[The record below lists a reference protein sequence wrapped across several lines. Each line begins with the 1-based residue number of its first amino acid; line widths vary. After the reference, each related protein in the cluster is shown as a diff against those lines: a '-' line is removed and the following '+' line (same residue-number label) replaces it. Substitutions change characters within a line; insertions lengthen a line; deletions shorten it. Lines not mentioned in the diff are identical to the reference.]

1 MTLLKYQNH
10 RNTTAKLLPY
20 SKPAKMKPYYTHRN
34 TGAGTCAA
42 EIQEPDCNLSFSEM
56 VILTATSPF
65 HYKKNQIILYIQKY
79 RSRNLCSSRN
89 LCRNL
94 CSSSKAAAGAGA

>member
-1 MTLLKYQNH
+1 MKLLKYQNH

-34 TGAGTCAA
+34 TGPGTCAA

-65 HYKKNQIILYIQKY
+65 HYKKTDHTIHTEIQEQE
-79 RSRNLCSSRN
+79 LVQQQE
-89 LCRNL
+89 LVQEL
-94 CSSSKAAAGAGA
+94 VQQQ